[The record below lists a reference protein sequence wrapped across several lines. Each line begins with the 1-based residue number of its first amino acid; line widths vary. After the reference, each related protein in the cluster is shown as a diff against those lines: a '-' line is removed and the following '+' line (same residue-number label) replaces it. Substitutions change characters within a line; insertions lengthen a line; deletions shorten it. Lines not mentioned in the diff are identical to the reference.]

1 MNKSD
6 ADPGAIKQ
14 AKDACGAINDHSLN
28 NAPQNLPKSLKT
40 MSSLLS
46 LRASAAYTTHDLTG
60 VCINL
65 QVNNVTIKVHENQ
78 ISKFAYLYELVKKAR
93 LANPQGD
100 TLTICV
106 QGGNE
111 LVPDFLNT
119 FKILNTSPIDKS
131 DNFGT
136 DILVSAARIADAY
149 KHPALRTF
157 CIKRLEGLS
166 MNSMER
172 LRIGRALDLKSWK
185 ERAYEELIE
194 QDEIITKADAL
205 TLRVDAYWKITSER
219 EARSREVLER
229 YKRPLV
235 TCYLLRKFSLILTIA
250 TAMNNLDKKS
260 STDEADKSTR
270 STTNSSSSNNPSHT
284 APSSLKTTS
293 LLPESRTSSTV
304 HDLIGACI
312 NLQVNTIVIKTHEY
326 QISNFAYMHDLVK
339 NTRLVNAQINPLTIC
354 VTGGNELVSDFL
366 NTFKI
371 LNTSSIDQPDN
382 FDADTLVS
390 AARVSASY
398 KYQLCERSVLKGLRD
413 YARAR
418 WNDSGLDAHLIS
430 SRGRSGHVKS

>member
-1 MNKSD
+1 
-6 ADPGAIKQ
+6 
-14 AKDACGAINDHSLN
+14 
-28 NAPQNLPKSLKT
+28 

-229 YKRPLV
+229 YKRVLFV
-235 TCYLLRKFSLILTIA
+235 
-250 TAMNNLDKKS
+250 
-260 STDEADKSTR
+260 
-270 STTNSSSSNNPSHT
+270 SSSNNPSHT

-398 KYQLCERSVLKGLRD
+398 KYPALRAFCIERLEGLRPSSMERLRIG
-413 YARAR
+413 RA
-418 WNDSGLDAHLIS
+418 LDLKSWEERACQELVKREEIITKEEALQLKIDAYWQITSERETRIRQKLRNMAQCFAIS
-430 SRGRSGHVKS
+430 SLF